1 MRAGRAGGLSRLM
14 GLYVPGRSILHRAP
28 AWAKLG
34 GLLCV
39 TLAASVPPPNWWL
52 LCSLGGLVLAMFLV
66 TRLAG
71 RLVIQ
76 LWAMRWMLVV
86 VLIPQ
91 LIFLAWPVAVATT
104 ARILIAITAASLV
117 TLTTRT
123 SELLAVF
130 ERVLMPL
137 RRVGVN
143 PVRVSLVLA
152 MTIRTVPVIAE
163 RAEQV
168 REAQRARGRY
178 SLRGFVVPLLVG
190 SLRHADELA
199 DALAARGVED

>member
-1 MRAGRAGGLSRLM
+1 MTARRGGRLSRLT

-28 AWAKLG
+28 ASVKVV

-52 LCSLGGLVLAMFLV
+52 LCALGTLVLGMFLV

-71 RLVIQ
+71 RLLIQ

-91 LIFLAWPVAVATT
+91 LIFLAWPVAIATT
-104 ARILIAITAASLV
+104 GRIVIAITAASLV

-123 SELLAVF
+123 SELLTVF
-130 ERVLMPL
+130 ERALMPL
-137 RRVGVN
+137 RRIGVN

-152 MTIRTVPVIAE
+152 MTIRTVPVIAD

-168 REAQRARGRY
+168 REAQQARGRY

-190 SLRHADELA
+190 SIRHADELA